1 MCERYLLKLYITG
14 DSPRSRRAIA
24 NLQHFCDLELPN
36 RHEILIIDV
45 LKQPQIAELE
55 KILITPTLVKEQPPP
70 SERIIGDLSNRE
82 VILFAFNIKAQHSE
96 HSQSAQ
102 QKQQK

>member
-24 NLQHFCDLELPN
+24 NLQRFCDLKLPN
-36 RHEILIIDV
+36 RHEIVIIDV

-70 SERIIGDLSNRE
+70 TERIIGDLSNTE
-82 VILFAFNIKAQHSE
+82 IVLFALNIETQHLE
-96 HSQSAQ
+96 NHSR
-102 QKQQK
+102 

>member
-24 NLQHFCDLELPN
+24 NLQRFCELELPN
-36 RHEILIIDV
+36 RSEIVIIDV
-45 LKQPQIAELE
+45 LEQPQIAELE

-82 VILFAFNIKAQHSE
+82 VILFALNMEAQYSE
-96 HSQSAQ
+96 HSN
-102 QKQQK
+102 

>member
-24 NLQHFCDLELPN
+24 NLQRFCELELPN
-36 RHEILIIDV
+36 RSEIVIIDV
-45 LKQPQIAELE
+45 LEQPQIAELE

-82 VILFAFNIKAQHSE
+82 VILFALNMEAQHSE
-96 HSQSAQ
+96 HSH
-102 QKQQK
+102 

>member
-24 NLQHFCDLELPN
+24 NLQRFCELELP
-36 RHEILIIDV
+36 RSEIIIIDV
-45 LKQPQIAELE
+45 LEQPQIAELE

-82 VILFAFNIKAQHSE
+82 VILFALNMEAQHSE
-96 HSQSAQ
+96 HSN
-102 QKQQK
+102 